1 MKRIVVSKFD
11 GKSKGFHDSS
21 QVKKV
26 LNKGHIYQLIEI
38 LLRGIRFTAD
48 ILKMAR
54 LTAVSV

>member
-1 MKRIVVSKFD
+1 MENQKASMT
-11 GKSKGFHDSS
+11 

-38 LLRGIRFTAD
+38 LLSDIRFTAD